1 MNAHPLLV
9 RIAEVLDRLKLE
21 AILIGNA
28 AAALHGAPVTTV
40 DLDFLFCRTPANMR
54 KLKALAEELG
64 AVVMRPYYPLSGL
77 YRVIRDD
84 DGLQLDFMSVIDGVS
99 SFEGLRKRARL
110 VRFGDCYIRVASLSD
125 IIRSKRAAGRP
136 RDRAVLEVLEDT
148 LGEEKRSP
156 TQGRSRGPQEGK

>member
-1 MNAHPLLV
+1 MNAEPLLV

-28 AAALHGAPVTTV
+28 AAALQGAPVTTV
-40 DLDFLFCRTPANMR
+40 DFDFLFCRTPANMR
-54 KLKALAEELG
+54 KLTALADELG

-99 SFEGLRKRARL
+99 SFEGLRKRSRL
-110 VRFGDCYIRVASLSD
+110 VKFGECYMRVASLSD
-125 IIRSKRAAGRP
+125 VIRSKRAAGRP
-136 RDRAVLEVLEDT
+136 RDRAVLDVLENT
-148 LGEEKRSP
+148 LDEEKRSSAE
-156 TQGRSRGPQEGK
+156 GGSRSAQEGK